1 MEEFQALLERIFIT
15 INNRESLQ
23 DQSLNLSA
31 KEKLTERDVP
41 AYKYCLT
48 YYARKDCFELVDW
61 VELRVQ
67 VMAETREETEGFD
80 KKTGERRNKNRYKRP
95 RFRGFNKR
103 SSGRN
108 CIVIAHVNKTIHHG
122 SVTLSRSFLYRRE
135 RNQFQRPAV
144 VIGAWQLGI
153 TAKIVVKQENV
164 ELTDARTTT
173 IAVIFM
179 KATHKMETQILDNI
193 YKLGH

>member
-1 MEEFQALLERIFIT
+1 MIRRLGNGATRIVIKDHVSEDST
-15 INNRESLQ
+15 RDLQ
-23 DQSLNLSA
+23 
-31 KEKLTERDVP
+31 
-41 AYKYCLT
+41 
-48 YYARKDCFELVDW
+48 
-61 VELRVQ
+61 
-67 VMAETREETEGFD
+67 AET
-80 KKTGERRNKNRYKRP
+80 
-95 RFRGFNKR
+95 
-103 SSGRN
+103 
-108 CIVIAHVNKTIHHG
+108 VLLAHVNKTIHHG